1 MGRKQRKNVKFKE
14 RMMSLKKRGLTFFM
28 ENAKIP
34 CQVCREITDVHAY
47 GRSKEVIRYACWNE
61 RCSERGVEKSMFNC
75 HQEIRRYL
83 GGA

>member
-1 MGRKQRKNVKFKE
+1 MGRKQRKKVKFKE

-47 GRSKEVIRYACWNE
+47 GRSKEVIRYACWNKQ
-61 RCSERGVEKSMFNC
+61 CSEYGVEKSMFNC